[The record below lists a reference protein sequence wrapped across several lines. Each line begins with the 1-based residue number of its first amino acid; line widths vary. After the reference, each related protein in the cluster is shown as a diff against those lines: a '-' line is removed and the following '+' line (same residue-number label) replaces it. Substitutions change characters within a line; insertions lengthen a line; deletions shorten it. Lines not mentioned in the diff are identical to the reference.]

1 MSKVTRTDA
10 DQQSESL
17 TPLQQRTIRHAR
29 RLVAN
34 AFGVEGSAVQIG
46 VTF

>member
-1 MSKVTRTDA
+1 MSKVTPIDA
-10 DQQSESL
+10 DKASESL

-34 AFGVEGSAVQIG
+34 AFDVEGRAVEIS